1 MQWSVILVGTACTP
15 LNTFRSPI
23 HHTRVKVVALR
34 GPTRIL
40 QEKLRY
46 WINSMTKDLRA
57 ADVLARRLYEAGC
70 RHAFGMP
77 GGEVL
82 TIVDALESAG
92 ITFHLAKHENAAG
105 FMGEG
110 VHHADGTTV
119 ILVATLG
126 PGALNGVNVVANAH
140 QDRVPMLVLTGCVDA
155 PEEQSYTHQ
164 VLDHQAVFTPIT
176 KATFRLSAEAAEVIA
191 DKAVAIATEPRSGP
205 VHIDVPISVA
215 DAPARERGIRRA
227 PAAAT
232 LPDNETLAQAQSWL
246 ADAKCPLAIIGL
258 DAVAE
263 ETAPALRAFLE
274 AHQIPF
280 VTSYKAK
287 GILPE
292 DHPLCLGGAGLSPLA
307 DTHLLP
313 LVKQAD
319 LVLSLGYDPIE
330 MRPGWR
336 DAWNVHRQRV
346 IEIAAEANTHYM
358 HQSSLN
364 IVASLTPTLAA
375 LTPATADTPHRW
387 PGGEPA
393 ATRGALTK
401 AFPQDDSWGPAGV
414 IAECRA
420 TLPPET
426 LATADSGAH
435 RILLSQMWTCHEPRG
450 LIQSSG
456 LCTMGCAVPMAI
468 GRKLAQPER
477 PVVSFSGDAGFL
489 MVAGDL
495 ATAAELNVAP
505 IFVVF
510 ADASLALIELK
521 QRQRQMTNRGVDFA
535 RHDFAAIGRAFGGNG
550 VTVHDRTELRAALQS
565 ALASDRFTVI
575 SAQIEPGG
583 YDGRI

>member
-1 MQWSVILVGTACTP
+1 
-15 LNTFRSPI
+15 
-23 HHTRVKVVALR
+23 
-34 GPTRIL
+34 
-40 QEKLRY
+40 
-46 WINSMTKDLRA
+46 MTQDIRA

-82 TIVDALESAG
+82 TLVDALEAAG

-110 VHHADGTTV
+110 VHHGDGAPV

-155 PEEQSYTHQ
+155 AEEQTYTHQ
-164 VLDHQAVFTPIT
+164 VLDHRAVFAPIT
-176 KATFRLSAEAAEVIA
+176 KATFRLNAEAADIIA
-191 DKAVAIATEPRSGP
+191 DKAVSIATEPRSGP

-215 DAPARERGIRRA
+215 DAPARDRNTRRA
-227 PAAAT
+227 PAAPTVPEDA
-232 LPDNETLAQAQSWL
+232 TLAQAQSWL
-246 ADAKCPLAIIGL
+246 SEAKRPLAIIGL
-258 DAVAE
+258 DAVGEQAG
-263 ETAPALRAFLE
+263 PALSAFLE
-274 AHQIPF
+274 AYQIPF
-280 VTSYKAK
+280 VTTYKAK

-307 DTHLLP
+307 DRHLLP

-319 LVLSLGYDPIE
+319 LILPLGYDPIE

-336 DAWNVHRQRV
+336 NAWDPNRQRV
-346 IEIAAEANTHYM
+346 IEVAAEANTHYM
-358 HQSSLN
+358 HHASLS
-364 IVASLTPTLAA
+364 IVAPLTPMLTA
-375 LTPATADTPHRW
+375 LTPAGAAADTW
-387 PGGEPA
+387 TGGEIE
-393 ATRGALTK
+393 ATRAGLAT
-401 AFPQDDSWGPAGV
+401 AFPQDDTWGPSAV

-420 TLPPET
+420 TLPENT

-435 RILLSQMWTCHEPRG
+435 RILLSQMWQCTEPRG

-468 GRKLAQPER
+468 GRKLVQPDR

-489 MVAGDL
+489 MVTGEL
-495 ATAAELNVAP
+495 ASAAELGVAP

-521 QRQRQMTNRGVDFA
+521 QRQRQLPNRGVDFA
-535 RHDFAAIGRAFGGNG
+535 RHDFAAMGRALGGNG
-550 VTVHDRTELRAALQS
+550 VTVRDRTELRKALAG

-575 SAQIEPGG
+575 SAEIEPGG